1 MNDDEFDNPSNKVEL
16 THYGQNL
23 SQIERF
29 ERVQLSDDDEVD
41 ENDPDKGKINGFYL
55 IKIKKLI

>member
-1 MNDDEFDNPSNKVEL
+1 MNDDEFDDPSNKVEL
-16 THYGQNL
+16 THYGQSL

-29 ERVQLSDDDEVD
+29 ERVQLSDDDEDD

-55 IKIKKLI
+55 NFLDPF